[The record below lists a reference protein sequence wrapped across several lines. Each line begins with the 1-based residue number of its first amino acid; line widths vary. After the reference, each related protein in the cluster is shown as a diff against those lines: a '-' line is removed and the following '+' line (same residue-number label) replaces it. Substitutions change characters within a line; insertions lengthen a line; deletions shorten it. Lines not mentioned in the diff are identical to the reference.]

1 MQGVKAAAMVG
12 AEGMMIIVLF
22 GMRCD
27 AMRWIREDHVVRF
40 ECAWRAVLVVPLR
53 RFGAVS
59 KEAPWYVRATLFVCQ
74 VDTAWYQVNYVSRWS
89 SSDVVSLC
97 LGPEGYV

>member
-40 ECAWRAVLVVPLR
+40 ECAWRAVLVVLLR

-59 KEAPWYVRATLFVCQ
+59 KQAPWYVRATLFICCIN
-74 VDTAWYQVNYVSRWS
+74 TAWYQVCYVLRWS
-89 SSDVVSLC
+89 SSDIMS
-97 LGPEGYV
+97 